1 MLADY
6 QDPGIDP
13 AGDEAMRDYIERRRT
28 VLTDAIEDE

>member
-13 AGDEAMRDYIERRRT
+13 AQDEAMPAFMAKRKE
-28 VLTDAIEDE
+28 VLTDAIEEE